1 MTAVGVEPPRQ
12 RLRVEPAPGAGA
24 GTVLGTGAST
34 GTSTDTNTSAATR
47 TRSGARP
54 GRVRGFP
61 VRRRLVHPPVSP
73 FASRHASMTDL
84 NQRM

>member
-34 GTSTDTNTSAATR
+34 GTSTNTSAATR